1 MFSLILNHIE
11 VHLKIHR
18 KQETNTAINT
28 ETKTKE
34 NSTIQD
40 SKEAIHKIKIKYKNK
55 IT

>member
-18 KQETNTAINT
+18 KPEINIAINM

-40 SKEAIHKIKIKYKNK
+40 SKEAIHKIKTKYKNK
-55 IT
+55 T